1 MRTIALVTQKGG
13 SGKSTLA
20 ACLAVAAQQAGEKVF
35 ILDMDPQGSLLKWS
49 KARGERDI
57 PVEAIPANKLP
68 SALTALAKN
77 EFTLA
82 IIDTAGTDAPATA
95 AAMKSADLCI
105 IPTRPTVFDLWASE
119 VTRKSLRT
127 LKKEY
132 VFLLN
137 QCPASHDS
145 ERVKDGAKAL
155 EAMGGLLTPLI
166 ASRVDYQE
174 AAKHGLGVTEL
185 SPSSRA
191 AEEMHDLWKSL
202 RRKLAKLMHDGRAK
216 KVA

>member
-1 MRTIALVTQKGG
+1 MRTISFVTQKGG

-35 ILDMDPQGSLLKWS
+35 LIDMDPQGSLLKWS
-49 KARGERDI
+49 KTRGERDI
-57 PVEAIPANKLP
+57 PVEAIPAGKLQH
-68 SALTALAKN
+68 ALHTLEKN
-77 EFTLA
+77 NFTLT
-82 IIDTAGTDAPATA
+82 IIDTAGTDTPAAA
-95 AAMKSADLCI
+95 AAMKVADLCV
-105 IPTRPTVFDLWASE
+105 IPARPTVFDLWASE

-127 LKKEY
+127 LRKHY

-137 QCPASHDS
+137 QCPAAQDS
-145 ERVKDGAKAL
+145 ERVRDGAKAL
-155 EAMGGLLTPLI
+155 EAMGGLITPLI

-174 AAKHGLGVTEL
+174 AAKHGWGVTEL

-191 AEEMHDLWKSL
+191 AEEIQDLWKSL
-202 RRKLAKLMHDGRAK
+202 RRKLAKLTNDGRSK